1 MLVTRKNSKSNKFL
15 VLDIKAK
22 KLGKIF
28 KRDGAS
34 KLSPSYLPSE
44 LPHREQHINEL
55 LKIFSPLL
63 EREKQIPW
71 AVMIQGPSGTGKTS
85 VVRAFFRTINN
96 IANKKGIKIITDII
110 NCRFVASDFSLA
122 QAIALRAMP
131 NASLRGF
138 SATEMIQNV
147 MEYLRNN
154 ESYLILAL
162 DDFDSY
168 VARKK
173 LKSKLV
179 YDILKQQEITDSRIF
194 IIFIGVNDYTLMFEE
209 SWVRNYVWRTKS
221 RFEPYSWNEL
231 KDVLGKRAEEVFEE
245 GVIGESELT
254 LASRISSKFG
264 YGSARYGLEL
274 LLISGMEAE
283 WEGSNKINSEHLRL
297 SLARLEGKQEV
308 TEFSNFS
315 RDLRKFTLAL
325 ADIFEEEDTP
335 YLSLESLL
343 GQLKKEKQETIEYL
357 NRLNFEGIADLLELN
372 GSIYIGLFLPL
383 SFISSIKQEDDV
395 LI

>member
-1 MLVTRKNSKSNKFL
+1 M
-15 VLDIKAK
+15 K
-22 KLGKIF
+22 KLRRIF
-28 KRDGAS
+28 KEGGAS
-34 KLSPSYLPSE
+34 KLSPFYLPLE

-96 IANKKGIKIITDII
+96 IADKKRVKIITDII
-110 NCRFVASDFSLA
+110 NCRFIASDFSLA
-122 QAIALRAMP
+122 QAIALRVIP
-131 NASLRGF
+131 STSLRGF

-147 MEYLRNN
+147 IEYLRNN

-168 VARKK
+168 LANRKS
-173 LKSKLV
+173 KSKLV

-194 IIFIGVNDYTLMFEE
+194 IIFIGVSDYTLMFEE
-209 SWVRNYVWRTKS
+209 SWIRNYVWRTKS
-221 RFEPYSWNEL
+221 KFEPYSWNEL
-231 KDVLGKRAEEVFEE
+231 RDVLSKRVEEVFEA
-245 GVIGESELT
+245 GVIDEDELI

-283 WEGSNKINSEHLRL
+283 WEGSSKISPEHLRL
-297 SLARLEGKQEV
+297 SLARLEGKQEAI
-308 TEFSNFS
+308 EFSDFS
-315 RDLRKFTLAL
+315 RDLREFTLSL
-325 ADIFEEEDTP
+325 ADVFEEESTS
-335 YLSLESLL
+335 YLTLDSLL
-343 GQLKKEKQETIEYL
+343 DKLKKERQKVMGYL
-357 NRLNFEGIADLLELN
+357 SRLNFEGIVDLLERD
-372 GSIYIGLFLPL
+372 GEIYVGLFLPL
-383 SFISSIKQEDDV
+383 RFISSMKQKDEK
-395 LI
+395 LT

>member
-1 MLVTRKNSKSNKFL
+1 M
-15 VLDIKAK
+15 K
-22 KLGKIF
+22 KLGRIF
-28 KRDGAS
+28 KGDGAS
-34 KLSPSYLPSE
+34 KLSPSYLPLE

-85 VVRAFFRTINN
+85 VVRAFFRTIDN
-96 IANKKGIKIITDII
+96 IASKKGIRIITDII
-110 NCRFVASDFSLA
+110 NCRFIASDFSLA
-122 QAIALRAMP
+122 QAVALRVTP
-131 NASLRGF
+131 SASLRGF

-147 MEYLRNN
+147 IEYLRNN

-168 VARKK
+168 LARKK
-173 LKSKLV
+173 SKSKLV

-209 SWVRNYVWRTKS
+209 SWIRNYVWRTKS
-221 RFEPYSWNEL
+221 KFEPYSWSEL
-231 KDVLGKRAEEVFEE
+231 KDVLGKRVEEVFED
-245 GVIGESELT
+245 GVIDENELI

-283 WEGSNKINSEHLRL
+283 WEGNSKINSEHLRL

-308 TEFSNFS
+308 AEFSDFS
-315 RDLRKFTLAL
+315 RDLKEFTLRL
-325 ADIFEEEDTP
+325 ANIFEEENTP
-335 YLSLESLL
+335 YLTLDNLSSK
-343 GQLKKEKQETIEYL
+343 LKEEKQKIMDYL
-357 NRLNFEGIADLLELN
+357 NRLNFEGIVDLLELN
-372 GSIYIGLFLPL
+372 GDIYVGLFLPL
-383 SFISSIKQEDDV
+383 RFISSMKQRDEK
-395 LI
+395 LT